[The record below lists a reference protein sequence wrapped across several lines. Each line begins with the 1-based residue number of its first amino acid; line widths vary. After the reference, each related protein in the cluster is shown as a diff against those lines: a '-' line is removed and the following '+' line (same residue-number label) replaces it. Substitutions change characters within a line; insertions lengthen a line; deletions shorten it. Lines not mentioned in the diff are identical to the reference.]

1 MDRWKILMQPWLV
14 VPLVIL
20 GSAFVFWSTL
30 ADKRPLDA
38 SNRPAVSI
46 VRQSSELAT
55 QHHHSQAAA
64 PLAPRLLPHTETCRW
79 DGGESS
85 ATSSCEPVSPVAFP
99 LAPQTVEPSATG
111 STVKEPPMPLLQPPA
126 QGQTPSRS
134 QPYEAPAKA
143 SGPQY
148 SWLLEGRADVP
159 SDRNY
164 RSRELEL
171 IARQADEHTRR
182 GFDLAGRRAY
192 YSARSEF
199 IKALRL
205 VAQGLDT
212 EHRTSVHGRALRA
225 GLTALDES
233 DDFVLSGPQL
243 EAELNYD
250 AIIDG
255 HSTPVLKLSRPQT
268 LTSIEALHR
277 YFGFAQYQL
286 AVAAGHEVAG
296 SMALHAL
303 AKLYTSSEDNPTL
316 TIVSAKSKAMTC
328 FQAALVAYP
337 QNYMA
342 SNDLGVLL
350 ANSGRYEDA
359 RQILE
364 GSAANFPHSATWHNL
379 SVVYRELGMNQLSAQ
394 AEANQ
399 RSSLEQELAQ
409 RNARS
414 PGASDP
420 RVVWISPE
428 EFAKTYAQTADARQ
442 PVPVRSG
449 AAMDEANSHVQVS
462 PQSTQE
468 QSPVVTEE
476 RSTSWSWNI
485 FKNVLK

>member
-1 MDRWKILMQPWLV
+1 MDRWKSLLQPRLV

-20 GSAFVFWSTL
+20 GSAFVFWSTR
-30 ADKRPLDA
+30 ADKRPLDVSKRHSA
-38 SNRPAVSI
+38 SI
-46 VRQSSELAT
+46 VGPSSELLAT
-55 QHHHSQAAA
+55 PHLHARVAAA
-64 PLAPRLLPHTETCRW
+64 PLAPRLLPHSETCRC
-79 DGGESS
+79 DGAEPRTASS
-85 ATSSCEPVSPVAFP
+85 AEPISPAAFP

-111 STVKEPPMPLLQPPA
+111 STVVQSATLSRRLPA
-126 QGQTPSRS
+126 QRQEARS
-134 QPYEAPAKA
+134 EDA
-143 SGPQY
+143 GPRY

-159 SDRNY
+159 ADQDF

-199 IKALRL
+199 IEALRL
-205 VAQGLDT
+205 VAQGLDA
-212 EHRTSVHGRALRA
+212 EHRTSVHGQALRA
-225 GLTALDES
+225 GLRALDEA

-243 EAELNYD
+243 EAELNYQ
-250 AIIDG
+250 AIIEG
-255 HSTPVLKLSRPQT
+255 HGTPVLKLSRPQT
-268 LTSIEALHR
+268 LTSIEALRR
-277 YFGFAQYQL
+277 YFSFAQYQL
-286 AVAAGHEVAG
+286 AVAAGHEMAG

-303 AKLYTSSEDNPTL
+303 AKLYASSEDNPTL

-350 ANSGRYEDA
+350 ANAGRYDDA

-364 GSAANFPHSATWHNL
+364 ASADNCPHSATWHNL
-379 SVVYRELGMNQLSAQ
+379 SVVYRELGMQQLSER
-394 AEANQ
+394 AEENH

-420 RVVWISPE
+420 RVIWLSPE
-428 EFAKTYAQTADARQ
+428 DFAKTYAQTADARQ
-442 PVPVRSG
+442 PLPVRSG
-449 AAMDEANSHVQVS
+449 AAMDEANNRVQVS
-462 PQSTQE
+462 PQPVE
-468 QSPVVTEE
+468 KQSPVVAEE